1 MIAKLKGIIDD
12 IGEESLVIDV
22 GGVGYE
28 VFCPGATLA
37 GLPARGEAVA
47 LVIFTHVREDRIQL
61 FGFASQYEKEW
72 FLKLQSVQG
81 VGARLAMAILSAL
94 SPEQLAASIVS
105 QDAKTIATAPGV
117 GAKLAARIANELKD
131 KVPSFM
137 SIEPASSGS
146 GDKAA
151 SEVAD
156 AVSAL
161 VNLGYTQ
168 SDAYSAVVK
177 ASREQGGESSVE
189 DLIRLGLRELSA

>member
-12 IGEESLVIDV
+12 IGEDGLIIDV

-37 GLPARGEAVA
+37 GLPARGEAVT
-47 LVIFTHVREDRIQL
+47 LVIVTHVREDRIQL
-61 FGFASQYEKEW
+61 FGFANTYEKEW
-72 FLKLQSVQG
+72 FLRLQSVQG
-81 VGARLAMAILSAL
+81 VGARLAMAILSSL
-94 SPEQLAASIVS
+94 SPEQLAASIAA

-137 SIEPASSGS
+137 SIEPASAGA
-146 GDKAA
+146 GEKTAT
-151 SEVAD
+151 EVSD

-161 VNLGYTQ
+161 VNLGYSQ
-168 SDAYSAVVK
+168 SVAFGAVVK
-177 ASREQGGESSVE
+177 ASREQAGESSVE
-189 DLIRLGLRELSA
+189 DLIRVGLRELSA